1 MTACCQSGQ
10 LLWLHMHGLS
20 KLWAESLEHRHHI
33 CLIRCCS
40 YYFFITQFCRASIRE
55 WLLIKNG
62 YQSRV
67 AFIKL
72 SVIGKIFCKYEGFEK
87 ASFIQRTKN
96 YDAVTWF
103 NCLNYILLNV
113 EHQIAFNLDAMDIE
127 WKCRCFCTLNLR
139 LFRSSPLQWQQQ
151 QSLPQSPV
159 HRYSWFTTYTLS
171 KF

>member
-1 MTACCQSGQ
+1 M
-10 LLWLHMHGLS
+10 
-20 KLWAESLEHRHHI
+20 
-33 CLIRCCS
+33 
-40 YYFFITQFCRASIRE
+40 QFCGASIRE
-55 WLLIKNG
+55 WLLIKTG
-62 YQSRV
+62 YQSRA

-127 WKCRCFCTLNLR
+127 
-139 LFRSSPLQWQQQ
+139 
-151 QSLPQSPV
+151 
-159 HRYSWFTTYTLS
+159 
-171 KF
+171 